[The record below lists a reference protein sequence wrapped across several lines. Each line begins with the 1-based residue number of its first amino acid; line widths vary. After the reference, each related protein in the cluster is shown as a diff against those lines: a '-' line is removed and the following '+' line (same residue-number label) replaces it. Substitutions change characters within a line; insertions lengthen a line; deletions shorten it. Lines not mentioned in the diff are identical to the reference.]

1 MKRFILRIMFFVIA
15 ASGLTGLTAL
25 PLFADATTSNAS
37 DNTSDNASDNAA
49 TVAAESV
56 SNLPD
61 VDINKNNPAE

>member
-1 MKRFILRIMFFVIA
+1 MKRFILRIILLAIA
-15 ASGLTGLTAL
+15 ASGLTGLTAS
-25 PLFADATTSNAS
+25 PLFADATTANAS

-61 VDINKNNPAE
+61 VDVNRNDPTQ